1 MPSFGKMPE
10 SVLARN
16 RRGGVASSGL
26 MTKQGPESTTPAH
39 TCIGRSRLR
48 KAARM
53 VIAPPMLCPTKKRGS
68 DRHVDGMGLPTPL
81 PPEITVS
88 TYKSKSSVRHQC
100 HHNRAHVRVDG
111 NIETKQFSRL
121 FLETQQGNIFGHGV
135 CIKLFFCQGTGNSTR
150 RCPRTLDWPI
160 RNIICCVRLS
170 TMRVESVGG

>member
-1 MPSFGKMPE
+1 MTAGSLLTAMPPRPGVMPSFGKMPE

-100 HHNRAHVRVDG
+100 HHNRAHARVDG
-111 NIETKQFSRL
+111 NIETKQFISAA
-121 FLETQQGNIFGHGV
+121 
-135 CIKLFFCQGTGNSTR
+135 FFWKRSKEISLG
-150 RCPRTLDWPI
+150 
-160 RNIICCVRLS
+160 
-170 TMRVESVGG
+170 MEFA